1 LHDSHPGSIPFSL
14 QQLPDLHDSLLQP
27 DGTHADGHKAVS
39 DSNAAL
45 LVTGN
50 EGKVQFFVDNDGDTL
65 VEFPHDFHAE

>member
-1 LHDSHPGSIPFSL
+1 M
-14 QQLPDLHDSLLQP
+14 QP